1 MPRIF
6 RSHNRPLLDNFAVP
20 CMALVA
26 SEFASSGEH
35 ADRIAYYKKIEHNQI
50 V

>member
-6 RSHNRPLLDNFAVP
+6 RSHNRPLLGNFAVP
-20 CMALVA
+20 CMILVA
-26 SEFASSGEH
+26 SEFASPDED
-35 ADRIAYYKKIEHNQI
+35 ADRIAYYKKIDNEI